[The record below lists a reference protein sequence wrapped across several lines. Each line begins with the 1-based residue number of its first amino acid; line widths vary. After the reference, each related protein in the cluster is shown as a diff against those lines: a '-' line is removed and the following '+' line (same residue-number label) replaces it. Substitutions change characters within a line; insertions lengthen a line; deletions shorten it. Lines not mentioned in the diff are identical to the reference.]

1 MRCAKTLF
9 SETARECANTHV
21 TSQANEPVRV
31 RYANAGSLKN
41 LREAAALALQIFPVR
56 QAIAPSAFHILQN
69 RFVKM
74 SVFVPYYCVSAGSTH
89 SIHRSIIFILA
100 VRHHAF
106 DHDPLLIDAR
116 GTTFFSRCCCMY
128 VLLKN
133 FAAVVACTLLP
144 AFASHAQCAFQSS
157 GRPEA
162 SAAADGMLFA
172 RYARNLRGA
181 ELVSGVNATRSAADI
196 AAKVAAN
203 AQRWDING
211 VGGFDSDDAAIIAR
225 YLAGF
230 RGSALVPGGAGVG
243 ATRSSATDIENYIA
257 NGCPIPGQP
266 VTLSG
271 AQIDPA
277 TRTTTVNVLPI
288 SPTYRDVRKSNFPW
302 TDYRSTGTYA
312 SPNET
317 INIAVGAVPAG
328 TQVEAFI
335 GVWSQGEGVNTAF
348 TYPVLFQ
355 LAANATT
362 AIAAPN
368 GGPVYVRAT
377 NPVKGGSATFQI
389 TSGGT
394 AMPFFLLGRD
404 NHAQFLAA
412 LNSPTATP
420 YLEMVSHRAIV
431 TFKTDKVRAALA
443 AAPATNVAR
452 IAVIFDRLLASHD
465 TVSGLDNSSAYDV
478 QDDHPLHY
486 TSHAD
491 PAWYFFA
498 FIYRTAYAQDF
509 ARVLFTDTI
518 TSEEPGWGVWHETG
532 HMYQGAWEWNDLT
545 EVSVN
550 IYSLEFGKKIG
561 VPNRLTLY
569 DYDGAVPGVK
579 YWERALQLRA
589 AGYAFTPNDVLF
601 KLVMFWQLRLAYGE
615 NFYGNLHKLYRNPAT
630 RPVLTDDASRKQQF
644 IVAASRIAGQDLRAY
659 LSGWGIVATAATD
672 AQVVALGLP
681 AANVAA
687 ILALRPQ

>member
-1 MRCAKTLF
+1 
-9 SETARECANTHV
+9 
-21 TSQANEPVRV
+21 
-31 RYANAGSLKN
+31 
-41 LREAAALALQIFPVR
+41 
-56 QAIAPSAFHILQN
+56 
-69 RFVKM
+69 
-74 SVFVPYYCVSAGSTH
+74 
-89 SIHRSIIFILA
+89 
-100 VRHHAF
+100 
-106 DHDPLLIDAR
+106 
-116 GTTFFSRCCCMY
+116 MY
-128 VLLKN
+128 V
-133 FAAVVACTLLP
+133 FAKKIYRTFTACVVASA
-144 AFASHAQCAFQSS
+144 AFAVHAQCAFEIS

-162 SAAADGMLFA
+162 SAAS
-172 RYARNLRGA
+172 
-181 ELVSGVNATRSAADI
+181 EGVLLTRSALNLTGTALTNGTNATFQAADI
-196 AAKVAAN
+196 TGLIAGN
-203 AQRWDING
+203 TRRWDVNG
-211 VGGFDSDDAAIIAR
+211 SGGNFDGNDAAIIAR

-230 RGSALVPGGAGVG
+230 RGSALIPNGAGAG
-243 ATRSSATDIENYIA
+243 ATRTSAVDIEAYIA

-271 AQIDPA
+271 ARIDPA

-288 SPTYRDVRKSNFPW
+288 SPTYRDVRKSTFPW

-317 INIAVGAVPAG
+317 INIAVGAIPAG

-362 AIAAPN
+362 AISAPN

-394 AMPFFLLGRD
+394 PMPFFLLGRD

-412 LNSPTATP
+412 LNAPGATP

-443 AAPATNVAR
+443 AAPGTNVAK

-465 TVSGLDNSSAYDV
+465 TVSGLDNSSVYDV

-509 ARVLFTDTI
+509 ANVLFTDTI
-518 TSEEPGWGVWHETG
+518 KTEEPGWGVWHETG
-532 HMYQGAWEWNDLT
+532 HMYQGAWEWDELI

-550 IYSLEFGKKIG
+550 IYSLEFGRKIG

-569 DYDGAVPGVK
+569 DDGSVPGVK
-579 YWERALQLRA
+579 IWDRALQLRSTIT
-589 AGYAFTPNDVLF
+589 AFENLDVLQR
-601 KLVMFWQLRLAYGE
+601 LTMFWQLRLAYGP
-615 NFYGNLHKLYRNPAT
+615 NFYANLHKLYRNPAT
-630 RPVLTDDASRKQQF
+630 RPSLPDNESRRQQF
-644 IVAASRIAGQDLRAY
+644 IVSASRIAGVDLRAY
-659 LSGWGIVATAATD
+659 FTAWKLNPTAATD
-672 AQVVALGLP
+672 AQVAALGLP
-681 AANVAA
+681 AANVSAL
-687 ILALRPQ
+687 LALRPQ